1 MLTGPMPAPSTT
13 SRRSLSKLALLLAV
27 GCARPV
33 PAPAAPR
40 DVEQRAAAL
49 TAALARGDLAAV
61 AAEVAVDGELRVE
74 IRQVLTETDERDTHT
89 LRGRAEVLQWLAG
102 LAQDLDGT
110 RADARWPRGVY
121 PGSGWLRL
129 SACVDARDRSVPE
142 GTLALRRLCFSDTR
156 TEPPSLAYLVLAEA
170 K

>member
-1 MLTGPMPAPSTT
+1 M
-13 SRRSLSKLALLLAV
+13 
-27 GCARPV
+27 
-33 PAPAAPR
+33 
-40 DVEQRAAAL
+40 
-49 TAALARGDLAAV
+49 

-102 LAQDLDGT
+102 LARDLDGT
-110 RADARWPRGVY
+110 RAGARWPRGVY
-121 PGSGWLRL
+121 PGAGWQRL
-129 SACVDARDRSVPE
+129 SSCVDARDRSVPE
-142 GTLALRRLCFSDTR
+142 GALALRRLCFSDTR